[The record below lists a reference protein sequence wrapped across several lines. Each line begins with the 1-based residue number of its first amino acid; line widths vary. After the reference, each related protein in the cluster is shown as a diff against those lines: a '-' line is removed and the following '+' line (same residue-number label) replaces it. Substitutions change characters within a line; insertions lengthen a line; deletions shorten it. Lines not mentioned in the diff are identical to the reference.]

1 MKDVLKFYEAY
12 NQNFSELEKKGEFTK
27 NFYSTFLS
35 GETKVSQKYIAEN
48 KTFDEEWIRTVESY
62 VPSLNKI
69 VANPKSSL
77 KMEEEIVQIEKARK
91 INSQSIKHLSA
102 NTHFIREVRDDMV
115 VPKKILTAFPEIDY
129 GTYENR
135 FIMTLI
141 DRLFVF
147 VRNRY
152 DVIKRNI
159 DQLEMRELMITS
171 KFPFNK
177 TTVEVDLKLTFKDL
191 IQNKEIIA
199 YNKKLLDRIEY
210 LNKVVTSL
218 KASDFMNKMI
228 NQKRIYPPIMRTNI
242 ITKDVDYRNS
252 YLLWLFLDRYNTLA
266 FKVMI
271 QEKDLTFNQEYL
283 DALNRQILSLY
294 STVVANQELNKKEY
308 EQLET
313 NKYVKNSI
321 KVIKRRPDEF
331 LLTPD
336 DEMMEDQTLNE
347 YYLNQNKKIFQQSI
361 DYHLNEAK
369 TYETALKRALRET
382 LNISN
387 ALYESFFELEEEDD
401 IFKQL
406 ITEVDVTKELADSR
420 RKLLISKMIREVK
433 AVDYNDAL
441 RRERTFLN
449 EIIKYD
455 GLLLREYEKQK
466 ELSILETEDKKRLE
480 ADIVQAKLKL
490 EFVREELTRVRDSQD
505 EINEYRKE
513 VNKQIDDYKRELDKK
528 LEQEIKVYEKELDR
542 EFELE
547 VAELEVKHQQNLI
560 VTEETLKREIQKLD
574 KWLKE
579 QKALVDLDYRNK
591 LEAEKQLSKN
601 QLQLRL
607 LRKSNEIV
615 EKAKANEANI
625 TRLEEINEKYR
636 VDLENYQKSKK

>member
-1 MKDVLKFYEAY
+1 MKDLLKFYEAY
-12 NQNFSELEKKGEFTK
+12 NKGFSELEKSDGFP
-27 NFYSTFLS
+27 NDFYSTFLS

-102 NTHFIREVRDDMV
+102 NTHLIREVKDEMV

-141 DRLFVF
+141 DRLFIF

-159 DQLEMRELMITS
+159 DQLEMRELMIAS
-171 KFPFNK
+171 KFPFNE
-177 TTVEVDLKLTFKDL
+177 TEVLVDVKLTFKDL

-199 YNKKLLDRIEY
+199 YNKKLLERIEY

-218 KASDFMNKMI
+218 KGSDFMGKMT

-271 QEKDLTFNQEYL
+271 QEKDLTFNDQYL
-283 DALNRQILSLY
+283 HDLNRQILTLY
-294 STVVANQELNKKEY
+294 ATVVANQEMKKEEY
-308 EQLET
+308 QKIKAT
-313 NKYVKNSI
+313 KHVKNSI
-321 KVIKRRPDEF
+321 KIIRRRPDEF

-336 DEMMEDQTLNE
+336 DEMIEDQTLNE
-347 YYLNQNKKIFQQSI
+347 YYLNQNKKIFEQSI
-361 DYHLNEAK
+361 DYHLNEVK
-369 TYETALKRALRET
+369 TYETAIKRALRET

-387 ALYESFFELEEEDD
+387 ALYESFFELETEDD
-401 IFKQL
+401 IFRKL
-406 ITEVDVTKELADSR
+406 ITTVDVTKELAETR
-420 RKLLISKMIREVK
+420 RKVLISKMIREVK

-455 GLLLREYEKQK
+455 GILLKDYEKRK
-466 ELSILETEDKKRLE
+466 ELSLEETHEKARLKEDVR
-480 ADIVQAKLKL
+480 QAKLKL
-490 EFVREELTRVRDSQD
+490 QFVREELIRVRDTQD
-505 EINEYRKE
+505 EINEYRIE
-513 VNKQIDDYKRELDKK
+513 VNKQINDYQRELNQK
-528 LEQEIKVYEKELDR
+528 LAEEIKKYEKELQE
-542 EFELE
+542 EFDLE
-547 VAELEVKHQQNLI
+547 VEALNAAHKQNLI
-560 VTEETLKREIQKLD
+560 VTEETLKREKVNLD
-574 KWLKE
+574 KWLRE
-579 QKALVDLDYRNK
+579 QKALIDLEYQNRVKDETKLSRN
-591 LEAEKQLSKN
+591 EM
-601 QLQLRL
+601 QLRL
-607 LRKSNEIV
+607 LRKSNEIA
-615 EKAKANEANI
+615 EKAKENEANI
-625 TRLEEINEKYR
+625 ERLKEINEKYVVELDKYR
-636 VDLENYQKSKK
+636 KNKQ